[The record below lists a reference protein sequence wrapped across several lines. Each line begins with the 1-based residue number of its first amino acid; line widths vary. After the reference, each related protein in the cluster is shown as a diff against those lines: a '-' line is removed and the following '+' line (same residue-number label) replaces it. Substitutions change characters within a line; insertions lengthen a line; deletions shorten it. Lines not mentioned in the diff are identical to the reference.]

1 MSVLSDQH
9 WSINR
14 EGIMPTFEVRI
25 KEKCIRHAVEEVEA
39 DDWEAAEEIVREM
52 YYNDQ
57 LDFEYTSDD
66 LDIEAEELT
75 LWKHSPKIN

>member
-1 MSVLSDQH
+1 
-9 WSINR
+9 
-14 EGIMPTFEVRI
+14 MPTFEVRI

-75 LWKHSPKIN
+75 L

>member
-1 MSVLSDQH
+1 
-9 WSINR
+9 
-14 EGIMPTFEVRI
+14 MPKFEVTI

-39 DDWEAAEEIVREM
+39 DDWEAAEEMVRQM
-52 YYNDQ
+52 YYNNQ

-75 LWKHSPKIN
+75 I

>member
-1 MSVLSDQH
+1 MLFRS
-9 WSINR
+9 
-14 EGIMPTFEVRI
+14 
-25 KEKCIRHAVEEVEA
+25 KCIRHAVEEVEA

-57 LDFEYTSDD
+57 LDFEYTSDN

-75 LWKHSPKIN
+75 L